1 MPDPMTGSN
10 TQNHDQAA
18 AQTVPWSIG
27 PLAQLMTQLGDL
39 VRTLDADQYNAHPE
53 STRCGAIGG
62 HVRHVLDHLVAWLNG
77 VDHGQVNYDDR
88 QRDTDIEHDPV
99 AALHAIKHHTARLA
113 EVSDA
118 QLAERVNVLTSM
130 TSCGSL
136 VELPST
142 HARELAFVFSHTI
155 HHNAIIGTI
164 ARALGVALPEHFGT
178 APSTIAYRNQS
189 GCAR

>member
-1 MPDPMTGSN
+1 MPDPMPASDNQHN
-10 TQNHDQAA
+10 TTA
-18 AQTVPWSIG
+18 TVPWSTG
-27 PLAQLMTQLGDL
+27 PLAELMTQLSDL
-39 VRTLDADQYNAHPE
+39 VRLLDEEQYNAMPQ
-53 STRCGAIGG
+53 STKCGAIGG
-62 HVRHVLDHLVAWLNG
+62 HVRHVLDHLVAWLGG
-77 VDHGQVNYDDR
+77 VEQGTVNYDDR
-88 QRDTDIEHDPV
+88 QRDTTVEHDPT

-113 EVSDA
+113 EIGQE
-118 QLAERVNVLTSM
+118 QLANPVTVLTSM

-136 VELPST
+136 VSLPST

-164 ARALGVALPEHFGT
+164 ARALDIELPKNFGT

>member
-1 MPDPMTGSN
+1 MALSN
-10 TQNHDQAA
+10 ESDNATT
-18 AQTVPWSIG
+18 TVPWSTA
-27 PLAQLMTQLGDL
+27 PLSELMTQLSDL
-39 VRTLDADQYNAHPE
+39 LRMVDAEQYNAKPDA
-53 STRCGAIGG
+53 TQCGSIGG
-62 HVRHVLDHLVAWLNG
+62 HVRHVLDHLVAWLGG
-77 VDHGQVNYDDR
+77 VEHGTVNYDDR
-88 QRDTDIEHDPV
+88 QRDTAIEHDPT

-113 EVSDA
+113 AIGDE
-118 QLAERVNVLTSM
+118 QLANPVNVLTSM

-136 VELPST
+136 VALPST

-164 ARALGVALPEHFGT
+164 ARALDIDLPDQFGM

>member
-1 MPDPMTGSN
+1 MPDPKTSSEATSN
-10 TQNHDQAA
+10 PATR
-18 AQTVPWSIG
+18 TMPWSTG
-27 PLAQLMTQLGDL
+27 PLAQLMTQLADL
-39 VRTLDADQYNAHPE
+39 VQALDVEQYNAKPE

-62 HVRHVLDHLVAWLNG
+62 HVRHVLDHLVAWL
-77 VDHGQVNYDDR
+77 HGIDQGAVNYDDR
-88 QRDTDIEHDPV
+88 QRNTNIENDPV

-113 EVSDA
+113 EINDE
-118 QLAERVNVLTSM
+118 QLAGQVHVLTSM

-164 ARALGVALPEHFGT
+164 ARALTVSLPDQFGT

-189 GCAR
+189 ECAR